1 RAATLAAPDVRLADL
16 AAQAL
21 ARPGTQ
27 PAVEYG
33 QRWIDWGAM
42 CRVARDLGDALDA
55 HGIGPGGPVAFVP
68 RHRPVAL
75 AALLGLIASRRT
87 IRMMYAC
94 HSTAAI
100 ARGLLQMQPAA
111 VAMHAEDLDDELRAM
126 LREQDIGVIALD
138 DMRARWDGP
147 ETLRRIVTPQTPR
160 IE

>member
-1 RAATLAAPDVRLADL
+1 STLRIFRRIGKHELLCCRVFIKARRALIFRGVFMSEADRAATLAAPDVRLADL

-68 RHRPVAL
+68 RNRPVAL
-75 AALLGLIASRRT
+75 AALLG
-87 IRMMYAC
+87 
-94 HSTAAI
+94 
-100 ARGLLQMQPAA
+100 
-111 VAMHAEDLDDELRAM
+111 
-126 LREQDIGVIALD
+126 
-138 DMRARWDGP
+138 
-147 ETLRRIVTPQTPR
+147 
-160 IE
+160 